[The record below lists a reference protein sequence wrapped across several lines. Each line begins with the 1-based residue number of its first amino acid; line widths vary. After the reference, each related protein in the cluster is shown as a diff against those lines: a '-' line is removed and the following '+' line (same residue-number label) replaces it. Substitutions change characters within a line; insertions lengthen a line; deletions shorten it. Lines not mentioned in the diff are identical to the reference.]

1 MLLEKYIL
9 ESLVKFGSNID
20 EDTQREIIKD
30 IFDVFVNCQ
39 NNMLHIYQGLISR
52 VDNKDA
58 FGVILLQWLRREYP
72 EVKLYEIEDGKPKYN
87 LNVNDIYHT
96 INSRNRYD
104 ELKYENDPFLKH
116 QKIEKDDVRKIV
128 TVVTNNIHIKK
139 PDIEV
144 ADSEYREVVED
155 YKQHFPYFDDLLKL
169 IVDMRFAKNRK
180 SSFLH
185 LRVRSNWGK
194 SFLSA
199 MLQNLQIGIEVD
211 YHNLMNK
218 STNDISPIQVR
229 NTFVMMLDE
238 FNTFSAEMKKLSHN
252 FKFAPKFGM
261 SETVPLYLK
270 ILFSAEKSP
279 SFSGEVDEQ
288 IINRVM
294 VMDIPDEETI
304 PLDDREVYRR
314 YGNAKYMAI
323 LLKYAYKQIKT
334 HIDHYLSMDRYEA
347 HKRADEAVLLMRDR
361 LTMRENV
368 ENLSEAIREMVADGI
383 DTIINSSVDELP
395 KELQGLKPFVILL
408 DKGKYKGAV
417 AIRYAKKVTETI
429 IAYYSSKSQ
438 YKKMKYK
445 VDDINAVFS
454 NILKVNHTLNINGF
468 RFKALIIDTVIDEE
482 AKVEKVEKVEEPK
495 EVKEAMID
503 TMIEDIARR
512 DIDAIKD
519 KVEEYNRGKNIF
531 NRITDEDIRIIEYWF
546 NNGILPQEQKR
557 VLSKIYMVDT
567 NKDIEE
573 VFKKRFGETK
583 VAYYEGNEIKVTRI
597 K

>member
-1 MLLEKYIL
+1 MILEDYIL
-9 ESLVKFGSNID
+9 DDLVLVNSNID
-20 EDTQREIIKD
+20 EETQREIIKD
-30 IFDVFVNCQ
+30 IFNVFINCQ
-39 NNMLHIYQGLISR
+39 NNMLHIYRGLISR
-52 VDNKDA
+52 VENRDSFK
-58 FGVILLQWLRREYP
+58 VILSQWLRREYP
-72 EVKLYEIEDGKPKYN
+72 LVKLYEVEDGKMNYN
-87 LNVNDIYHT
+87 LSVNDIYYT
-96 INSRNRYD
+96 VNSRNRYD

-128 TVVTNNIHIKK
+128 TVVTNNIHIKE
-139 PDIEV
+139 PDMNFPD
-144 ADSEYREVVED
+144 AEYREVVED
-155 YKQHFPYFDDLLKL
+155 YKKHFPYFDDLLKL

-199 MLQNLQIGIEVD
+199 MIQNLQIGIEVD

-294 VMDIPDEETI
+294 VMDIPDDETM
-304 PLDDREVYRR
+304 PLDDREVYRS

-334 HIDHYLSMDRYEA
+334 HIDHYLAMDRYDA
-347 HKRADEAVLLMRDR
+347 HKTADEAVLTMRDR
-361 LTMRENV
+361 LTMKDNV
-368 ENLSEAIREMVADGI
+368 ENLTEAIKEMVADGI
-383 DTIINSSVDELP
+383 DTIIGSNNLEDLP
-395 KELQGLKPFVILL
+395 KELQGIKPFVLL
-408 DKGKYKGAV
+408 ISGGKYKGAV

-429 IAYYSSKSQ
+429 ISYYSSKSQ

-445 VDDINAVFS
+445 VDDVKVLFD
-454 NILKVNHTLNINGF
+454 NILKMNHVISVDGL
-468 RFKALIIDTVIDEE
+468 RFKVLVVATANKNQD
-482 AKVEKVEKVEEPK
+482 EPK
-495 EVKEAMID
+495 EVIQEQPEPKEQQ
-503 TMIEDIARR
+503 
-512 DIDAIKD
+512 
-519 KVEEYNRGKNIF
+519 KVKQPTLVDNAVL
-531 NRITDEDIRIIEYWF
+531 TTSQIIELGYIR
-546 NNGILPQEQKR
+546 NARDKRTLSDELSILKR
-557 VLSKIYMVDT
+557 KGDPDGLISKIEKILSDEEKRYE
-567 NKDIEE
+567 KD
-573 VFKKRFGETK
+573 
-583 VAYYEGNEIKVTRI
+583 
-597 K
+597 